1 MSFVDVKLL
10 NSDFLNEPLNYL
22 AYIDSIEKY
31 GDNSYMFDQD
41 SFSKARLQNILS
53 NSTVLFTHK
62 NINECLIRNLKS
74 DDLYYFFKN
83 NKKLGQC
90 LNMLLGDN
98 YFSNGDFNQICE
110 YMNMTA
116 IRALNDEFLHAFG
129 MVIEEK
135 LESENALNWIN
146 ERFGVDLSSYSDLSS
161 VILNTDGWKL
171 ILSNNQLMACACTSQ
186 WFSKKVVEARNQRIW
201 RTTTGDYYYDDGTH
215 YSSDGVADGQNIAV
229 EALQMLQENKIVTEE
244 YLTIVDSAYQRLED
258 ALIWFAQNESISVLK
273 GYKELLDVFIANDA
287 CCQYLANYPDVLTT
301 CLEDLTFA
309 KEILGSTLAL
319 EKIASSEEASTV
331 LNDFKTGINT
341 SFTSLTTIKNSLNL
355 IPQNKDKLYRSD
367 DVNKKVVDTI
377 STIEKELND
386 ITSVKELIS

>member
-22 AYIDSIEKY
+22 SYIDSIEKY

-41 SFSKARLQNILS
+41 KFSKERFQNILS

-62 NINECLIRNLKS
+62 NIHDCLIRNLKS

-83 NKKLGQC
+83 NKKLGEC
-90 LNMLLGDN
+90 LNMLLGDD
-98 YFSNGDFNQICE
+98 YFSNGNFDTICE

-129 MVIEEK
+129 TVIEERF
-135 LESENALNWIN
+135 ESEDALNWIYQ
-146 ERFGVDLSSYSDLSS
+146 RFGVDLSSYSDLSS
-161 VILNTDGWKL
+161 VILDTDGWKL
-171 ILSNNQLMACACTSQ
+171 ILSNNRLMACACTSQ
-186 WFSKKVVEARNQRIW
+186 WFSKKVVESRHQHIW

-215 YSSDGVADGQNIAV
+215 YASDGVADGKDIAI
-229 EALQMLQENKIVTEE
+229 EALQMLQENGIVTEE

-273 GYKELLDVFIANDA
+273 GYKELLDVFIANET
-287 CCQYLANYPDVLTT
+287 CCQYLADYPDVLTI

-331 LNDFKTGINT
+331 LNNFKTGINT
-341 SFTSLTTIKNSLNL
+341 AFTSLTTIKDSLNL

-367 DVNKKVVDTI
+367 DVNKKVVDVI

-386 ITSVKELIS
+386 ITSLKELIS